1 MDKSTYAILD
11 CITEGVAILD
21 HRFVVIHWNKHLEA
35 LTNRTKADVVGKSI
49 FEIFGKLD
57 RAPYKHIFQT
67 TMERGTQHFF
77 SSKIHK
83 QMIVENKYINF
94 KISRVEIGRE
104 NGIIVEFTDS
114 TNEHIR
120 VQQLKENVNKLAQ
133 LNKELKIKEQ
143 EIEKLAYTDHLT
155 GLSNRILF
163 YSFAEKLMASTRR
176 NGSLMGV
183 MFIDVD
189 KFKYINDTYGHQIGD
204 QSLIQTANLIRNN
217 TRETDIVF
225 RFGGDEFLIL
235 LPSLDDENS
244 HKKVMDRINGAAK
257 KLKVNGEIEISL
269 SIGVSLYPRD
279 GDDIDQLV
287 LKADQAMYRNKIGK
301 EVFL

>member
-83 QMIVENKYINF
+83 QMIVENKHINF

-189 KFKYINDTYGHQIGD
+189 KFKYISY
-204 QSLIQTANLIRNN
+204 SLIVILAFVGVKMLIVHHVDIPDWLSLGVIVLALAGGMLASKWAPKE
-217 TRETDIVF
+217 ET
-225 RFGGDEFLIL
+225 
-235 LPSLDDENS
+235 
-244 HKKVMDRINGAAK
+244 HH
-257 KLKVNGEIEISL
+257 
-269 SIGVSLYPRD
+269 
-279 GDDIDQLV
+279 
-287 LKADQAMYRNKIGK
+287 
-301 EVFL
+301 